1 MRNAAGS
8 YSINPVTKHSFVVSK
23 KPIPFI
29 LLFLSLSGYVHAQ
42 TSSYEEL
49 QAAYIFNF
57 AKYIKWP
64 EETPEFVIGVY
75 GEPEIIELFKNT
87 LAGKRAGGRD
97 ILVRAVEGAED
108 VAGCSIIY
116 IASSASK
123 MLKTLISVTE
133 GKSILIVTAEDMI
146 SSGAMISFVVED
158 DKLKFKI
165 KRKTL
170 SETGLVA
177 SDGLLRLAILL

>member
-1 MRNAAGS
+1 M
-8 YSINPVTKHSFVVSK
+8 
-23 KPIPFI
+23 
-29 LLFLSLSGYVHAQ
+29 SLSGYAQAQ

-64 EETPEFVIGVY
+64 EENPEFVIGVY
-75 GEPEIIELFKNT
+75 GEPEIMELFKNT

-97 ILVRAVEGAED
+97 ILVRAVDGAED
-108 VAGCSIIY
+108 VTGCSIIY

-123 MLKTLISVTE
+123 MLKTLIGVTA

-165 KRKTL
+165 KRKKL